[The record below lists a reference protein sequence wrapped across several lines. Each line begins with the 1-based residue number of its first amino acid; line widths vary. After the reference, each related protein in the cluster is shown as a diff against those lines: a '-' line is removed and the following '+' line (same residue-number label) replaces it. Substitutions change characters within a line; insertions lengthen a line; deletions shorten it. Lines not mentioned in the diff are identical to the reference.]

1 MKDKICNLIDVKSII
16 TISFTILFMIL
27 AIKGVIDP
35 REVVTIYSVIISFY
49 FGTQYE
55 KKKNETQ
62 KNDTSKISDNVQK

>member
-16 TISFTILFMIL
+16 TISFTILFMVL
-27 AIKGVIDP
+27 ALKGVIDP

-49 FGTQYE
+49 FGTQYQ
-55 KKKNETQ
+55 KKINEVQ